1 MSREVEKIKTIV
13 LETFFGTA
21 EVGLFSVA
29 TEKICLVPPQLKPR
43 QKRLIRGVL
52 EVEIIP
58 TTIAGSILLSAFATG
73 NSNGLLLSN
82 LVLEEELDVIKK
94 HVSDMNLVVVEG
106 KYTAIGNLVLAND
119 RAALV
124 SDILPKSAVRTI
136 KDALGVEVVV
146 GRIADRS
153 YVGSLAVITNTGGLI
168 FVEASEEEEKMLSE
182 LFKVEVV
189 PGTVNNGVKFVRSGI
204 LANSKGAIVG
214 SLTTGPE
221 LMTISRAL
229 GV

>member
-1 MSREVEKIKTIV
+1 MSRITARSHGIY

-29 TEKICLVPPQLKPR
+29 TENICIIPPQLKPR
-43 QKRLIRGVL
+43 QKKLIRDVL
-52 EVEIIP
+52 EVEIAP
-58 TTIAGSILLSAFATG
+58 TTIAGSMLLSALAAG
-73 NSNGLLLSN
+73 NSNGLLFSN
-82 LVLEEELDVIKK
+82 LILEEELETIKK
-94 HVSDMNLVVVEG
+94 RAGDINLAVIEG
-106 KYTAIGNLVLAND
+106 KYTAIGNLILAND

-124 SDILPKSAVRTI
+124 SEVLPKSTVKAIGDV
-136 KDALGVEVVV
+136 LGVEVVT
-146 GRIADRS
+146 GRLAGRS
-153 YVGSLAVITNTGGLI
+153 YVGSLAVITNAGGLV
-168 FVEASEEEEKMLSE
+168 FVEVSEGEERMLSE
-182 LFKVEVV
+182 LFKVDVV

>member
-1 MSREVEKIKTIV
+1 MSRITARSHGIY

-21 EVGLFSVA
+21 EVGLFSVT
-29 TEKICLVPPQLKPR
+29 TENICIIPPQLKPR
-43 QKRLIRGVL
+43 QKKLIRDVL
-52 EVEIIP
+52 EVEIAP
-58 TTIAGSILLSAFATG
+58 TTIAGSILLSALAAG
-73 NSNGLLLSN
+73 NSNGLLFSN
-82 LVLEEELDVIKK
+82 LILEEELETIKK
-94 HVSDMNLVVVEG
+94 RVGDINLAVIEG
-106 KYTAIGNLVLAND
+106 KYTAIGNLILAND

-124 SDILPKSAVRTI
+124 SEVLPKSTVKAIEDV
-136 KDALGVEVVV
+136 LGVEVVT
-146 GRIADRS
+146 GRLAGRS
-153 YVGSLAVITNTGGLI
+153 YVGSLAVITNAGGLV
-168 FVEASEEEEKMLSE
+168 FVEVSEGEERMLSE
-182 LFKVEVV
+182 LFKVDVV

>member
-1 MSREVEKIKTIV
+1 MSRIAMRSHGIY
-13 LETFFGTA
+13 LETFFGTT
-21 EVGLFSVA
+21 EVGLFSVS
-29 TEKICLVPPQLKPR
+29 TENICLIPPQLKPR
-43 QKRLIRGVL
+43 QKKLIRDVL
-52 EVEIIP
+52 EVEVVP
-58 TTIAGSILLSAFATG
+58 TSIAGSMLLSALATG

-82 LVLEEELDVIKK
+82 LVLDEELKEIKK
-94 HVSDMNLVVVEG
+94 HIGDINLAVIEG

-124 SDILPKSAVRTI
+124 SDILPKSAIRVIR
-136 KDALGVEVVV
+136 DALGVEVVT
-146 GRIADRS
+146 GRIANRS
-153 YVGSLAVITNTGGLI
+153 YIGSLAVITNIGGLI
-168 FVEASEEEEKMLSE
+168 FVEASEDEEKMLSE
-182 LFKVEVV
+182 LFRVNII

-214 SLTTGPE
+214 SMTTGPE

>member
-1 MSREVEKIKTIV
+1 MSREVERIKTIV

>member
-1 MSREVEKIKTIV
+1 MSKAAVKSHGIY

-21 EVGLFSVA
+21 EVGLFSVV
-29 TEKICLVPPQLKPR
+29 TERICLVPPQLKPR
-43 QKRLIRGVL
+43 QKKLIRDVL
-52 EVEIIP
+52 EVEVIP

-73 NSNGLLLSN
+73 NSNGLILSN
-82 LVLEEELDVIKK
+82 LILEEELDVIKK
-94 HVSDMNLVVVEG
+94 HVVDMNLAVVEG
-106 KYTAIGNLVLAND
+106 RYTAIGNLVLAND
-119 RAALV
+119 KAALV
-124 SDILPKSAVRTI
+124 SDILPRSVMKAI
-136 KDALGVEVVV
+136 KDALGVEVVA

-153 YVGSLAVITNTGGLI
+153 YVGSLAVITNTGGLV

>member
-1 MSREVEKIKTIV
+1 MK
-13 LETFFGTA
+13 A
-21 EVGLFSVA
+21 
-29 TEKICLVPPQLKPR
+29 
-43 QKRLIRGVL
+43 
-52 EVEIIP
+52 
-58 TTIAGSILLSAFATG
+58 
-73 NSNGLLLSN
+73 
-82 LVLEEELDVIKK
+82 
-94 HVSDMNLVVVEG
+94 
-106 KYTAIGNLVLAND
+106 
-119 RAALV
+119 
-124 SDILPKSAVRTI
+124 I
-136 KDALGVEVVV
+136 KDALGVEVVA

-153 YVGSLAVITNTGGLI
+153 YVGSLAVITNTGGLV